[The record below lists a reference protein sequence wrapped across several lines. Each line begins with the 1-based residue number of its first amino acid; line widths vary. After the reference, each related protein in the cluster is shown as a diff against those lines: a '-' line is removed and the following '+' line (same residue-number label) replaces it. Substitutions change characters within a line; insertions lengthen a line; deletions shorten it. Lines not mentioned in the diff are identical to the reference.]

1 MVSIYPKIMA
11 EAVLL
16 LKDPVLFHTLL
27 KTFCGSVEVS
37 FEKVKREITRCS
49 VRCFIRSIQR
59 NSLLRSTICLYFK

>member
-27 KTFCGSVEVS
+27 NTFCGSVEVS

-49 VRCFIRSIQR
+49 GR
-59 NSLLRSTICLYFK
+59 